1 MTMGE
6 VYMSGTMSGLGF
18 YERGQLLKK
27 VQILDMALNKFQ
39 QGMTDP
45 QQVGKA
51 FAQVG
56 LRLKT
61 LGREDEAVMAFRQ
74 ALKTGSPLH
83 PRTRAHP
90 VFAGRDAGSL
100 DQDFKARGGSIAG
113 LDENTRISRTWMLGF
128 ET

>member
-1 MTMGE
+1 MAHPIRAHLMTMGE

-61 LGREDEAVMAFRQ
+61 LGREDEAVMAFR
-74 ALKTGSPLH
+74 
-83 PRTRAHP
+83 
-90 VFAGRDAGSL
+90 DAGI
-100 DQDFKARGGSIAG
+100 ARPGV
-113 LDENTRISRTWMLGF
+113 
-128 ET
+128 